1 MSGDQSEWQTCSYR
15 NCRQQNQLL
24 VIKFFL
30 QKLHKRIGN
39 TGIVIEKNGRR
50 YVHDITQRASC
61 LQRFATTLLTKT
73 NLYPGNVASFTLR
86 LETRG
91 EALDFFFAE
100 TINTFSLQVRSTNA
114 KGRASP
120 KIGVNRYRRQQ
131 RFDKLRYQHQDKKK
145 LAKKHTRFC
154 DFPTSKIKL
163 TRTHVKP
170 WERIET
176 MLDSLHSFTM
186 QLFAIRNRL
195 NGTFPGE
202 SSCKKA
208 KMQPIACYPANQS
221 EILRN
226 HKKLS

>member
-1 MSGDQSEWQTCSYR
+1 MQIALSLFWRCFKINVIAIVIAITFNVIGYIVILFIRNRNRLHLCCNRPMSGDQSEWQTCSYR

-61 LQRFATTLLTKT
+61 LQRFATLLTKT

-100 TINTFSLQVRSTNA
+100 TINTFSLQVRSTNT

-145 LAKKHTRFC
+145 
-154 DFPTSKIKL
+154 
-163 TRTHVKP
+163 
-170 WERIET
+170 
-176 MLDSLHSFTM
+176 SL
-186 QLFAIRNRL
+186 QRNIRN
-195 NGTFPGE
+195 
-202 SSCKKA
+202 SVISQQVK
-208 KMQPIACYPANQS
+208 
-221 EILRN
+221 
-226 HKKLS
+226 